1 MSDYKRLT
9 KSGGEFASSVYSLDK
24 AKYVYGDDIIES
36 QNEGLVQQLIERLA
50 ELEDKIE
57 NGTLIETEYAIY
69 QDVYFIDY
77 VDENYYSV
85 GVGKGKPT
93 VRNAFI
99 HSVEQVM
106 KGQILY
112 LIQPRDLPQEVLNN
126 EIEHTETWEWFHYS
140 KKNLFLTKAEAQK
153 KLEELREKK

>member
-1 MSDYKRLT
+1 MSEYKRLT
-9 KSGGEFASSVYSLDK
+9 KEKITKDNVILHRNI
-24 AKYVYGDDIIES
+24 YGNIVIS
-36 QNEGLVQQLIERLA
+36 QEVWDMFEKEHNRLA

-57 NGTLIETEYAIY
+57 NGTLIETEYPIY

-85 GVGKGKPT
+85 GAGKGKPT
-93 VRNAFI
+93 VRKAFI

-112 LIQPRDLPQEVLNN
+112 LVQPQDLPQEVLDN
-126 EIEHTETWEWFHYS
+126 EVEHTETWEWFHYS
-140 KKNLFLTKAEAQK
+140 KKNLFLTKAEAEQRLK
-153 KLEELREKK
+153 ELKDE